1 MDFKYNIDIALCM
14 SVTSTKQS
22 KILIH
27 GYENFNKDEP
37 MTLKDLKNN
46 LTNSMISHFF
56 VIYSYFRS
64 MCLFVCLF
72 LVNTE
77 KVILRFLLFSLLF
90 VLFLKNIFQMMFV
103 NFSCIYK

>member
-1 MDFKYNIDIALCM
+1 MDFKYNIYIALCM
-14 SVTSTKQS
+14 SVTSTKKS

-27 GYENFNKDEP
+27 GYENFYTDEP

-64 MCLFVCLF
+64 MRWFFFSEYWEINIEIPSVFLTICIIFEKHLPNDVCH
-72 LVNTE
+72 
-77 KVILRFLLFSLLF
+77 
-90 VLFLKNIFQMMFV
+90 FQL
-103 NFSCIYK
+103 YL